1 MIGLDTNVLV
11 RYFTQDDPVQSRRAI
26 SFIETNCTEENTGF
40 VSMIV
45 LCELV
50 WALDAG
56 YNYQRADIVRLLR
69 GMASAPALTLES
81 HDRVCRALSLY
92 EKNKAG
98 FSDCL
103 IACSCE
109 DESAIPVFT
118 FNKAAVKTSNLFRE
132 VP

>member
-11 RYFTQDDPVQSRRAI
+11 RYFTQDDPAQSRRAA
-26 SFIETNCTEENTGF
+26 SFIETNCTEDGTGF
-40 VSMIV
+40 VTLVV

-50 WALDAG
+50 WVLDSG
-56 YNYQRADIVRLLR
+56 YRYQRADIARLLR
-69 GMASAPALTLES
+69 GMASAPALTLER

-92 EKNKAG
+92 EKGRAG

-103 IACSCE
+103 IVCSCE
-109 DESAIPVFT
+109 DESAVPVYT
-118 FNKAAVKTSNLFRE
+118 FDRAAVKTSSLFRE